1 MALPAI
7 YLRGCTELAWSVQP
21 LATTGTNN
29 PMQSAAS
36 IFEYSLCISFQ
47 LI

>member
-21 LATTGTNN
+21 LATTGTN

-36 IFEYSLCISFQ
+36 IFKYSLCISFQ